1 MNLRVLGLVA
11 GLLGGLCWAVRW
23 GVELAGSSPSWGDT
37 AQLAGLVLIGLA
49 LAVVGA
55 GLVSRSAVW
64 LRVLVAVAFPLLV
77 WSVYLVVRGDSDG
90 VTLDGVLGALAVVG
104 SAALLVTG
112 RRRSDPQPRGGRHG
126 SHASR

>member
-23 GVELAGSSPSWGDT
+23 GVELAGSTPSWGDT

-64 LRVLVAVAFPLLV
+64 LRALVAVAFPLLV
-77 WSVYLVVRGDSDG
+77 WSVYLVVKGDSDG

-112 RRRSDPQPRGGRHG
+112 RRSDPQPRGGRHG

>member
-55 GLVSRSAVW
+55 GLVSRSALW
-64 LRVLVAVAFPLLV
+64 LRVIVAVAFPLLV
-77 WSVYLVVRGDSDG
+77 WSVYLVVKGDADG

-104 SAALLVTG
+104 SAVLLATG
-112 RRRSDPQPRGGRHG
+112 RRSDPAPRGGRHG